1 MSGHDH
7 SLCPTCGQPRVESVL
22 DAVEE
27 SFDALFGESVPGPL
41 RIVLDPEL
49 DQAPAVV
56 SVPRP
61 TLDELERSL
70 LAVSQALSVLEGA
83 ADQLPDDLRGLLATL
98 ARDTSA
104 WARRVAGLGRE

>member
-1 MSGHDH
+1 MDA
-7 SLCPTCGQPRVESVL
+7 LL

-27 SFDALFGESVPGPL
+27 SFDSFFSEAAAAPL
-41 RIVLDPEL
+41 RIELDPEL

-56 SVPRP
+56 SVPCP

-83 ADQLPDDLRGLLATL
+83 ADHLPDDLRALLAAL